1 MADRNSFLILKFFAY
16 KCKYE
21 RIWFNVFSLYY
32 SPFKLFQVHPIQCR
46 ATGIRFRIR
55 YGQDIPAANCGFIGK
70 AVFRQ
75 RSSHT
80 ERYLLRRHFRKPLLL
95 VVGQSD
101 GFCPK
106 CAKLRCIGNY
116 IIKTE
121 NQVALRTFRE
131 DRYLNL
137 NALFFKTF
145 NVVGNL
151 VRRFARFVAI
161 GVYIICDSAQVAD
174 IL

>member
-1 MADRNSFLILKFFAY
+1 MNAFGLTFFRSITVLLNCFRY
-16 KCKYE
+16 
-21 RIWFNVFSLYY
+21 
-32 SPFKLFQVHPIQCR
+32 
-46 ATGIRFRIR
+46 IRFSAELPGYASVFVTGRT
-55 YGQDIPAANCGFIGK
+55 YQPADCGFIGK

-80 ERYLLRRHFRKPLLL
+80 ERYLLRRYFRKPLLL

-121 NQVALRTFRE
+121 NQVALRH
-131 DRYLNL
+131 LP
-137 NALFFKTF
+137 
-145 NVVGNL
+145 
-151 VRRFARFVAI
+151 RRSV
-161 GVYIICDSAQVAD
+161 SEPE
-174 IL
+174 